1 MVDTAAPEKPQFII
15 NEKGEKESVILPID
29 KYYQLIE
36 EIKDLAIVAERR
48 SEDLIP
54 HTDVVAD
61 LKNEGYL

>member
-1 MVDTAAPEKPQFII
+1 MTDTPASEKPQFII
-15 NEKGEKESVILPID
+15 NEKGEKESIILPID

-36 EIKDLAIVAERR
+36 EIKDLAVVAERR

-54 HTDVVAD
+54 HTDIVAE